1 MLGDVD
7 DYMHKEKQK
16 FRTLKDL
23 YKNLQVSFEYLKT
36 SHNNLK
42 ESCEK
47 LVEAQNSSHVHEDMV
62 VTMDVGVTCDLLDS
76 LTSEPHPT
84 NTL

>member
-1 MLGDVD
+1 
-7 DYMHKEKQK
+7 MHKKKEK

-23 YKNLQVSFEYLKT
+23 YKNLQVSFEELKT

-47 LVEAQNSSHVHEDMV
+47 LKKAQKPSCACDAMIVTEDVE
-62 VTMDVGVTCDLLDS
+62 VTCDLLDS
-76 LTSEPHPT
+76 PTSEPHNT
-84 NTL
+84 NMLWDK